1 MATLKTRI
9 ILRNDTAN
17 NWVLNNPIL
26 AAGEFGVEN
35 DTGLFK
41 VGNGLAAWNNLPYA
55 NQPGTTVFGDNESI
69 EINEENGVLSLKN
82 WKTEYYK
89 WDSENK
95 AYVKTEGWAAF
106 LQPRL
111 DENGTLAW
119 YEPSDITVED
129 VNTTVTNLQT
139 SVTNINNILGT
150 PTEET
155 VYDALG
161 RLEEAQKDF
170 LPLEGG
176 TLKGDLYLSD
186 GGLALSNIAA
196 QILIDNAVASAGHLK
211 REIVEELPPVEEANA
226 ETIYMVKKD
235 STVLEGDIYTE
246 WMLIDGVFAQ
256 IGDTSVDLS
265 NYIQKIAA
273 ALMGNLPAFDD
284 DGALTDSGIAA
295 QAIKDH
301 LDNDKIHITEE
312 ERNHWNDS
320 IKALFATMETK
331 KFEISNVP
339 ANTKIKYS
347 DEEIRVM
354 VPENTEW
361 ISQQVGAN
369 GNPNMYYMAFK
380 AYAPENAVSFKEGDR
395 GVIDDEMFYFENN
408 DFAGIDAYG
417 RKYSIVW
424 LALANNAD
432 GVWTYF
438 GKNSSTSHYVGWS
451 YVVEWYDADGNII
464 NNDGVRINLS
474 NESCHDSLLPYYMG
488 DVVKEVEVNG
498 ALVATINNKV
508 SISTSDLIKESDEI
522 SVGANNELT
531 IKRIS
536 VSKLYSADDEEL
548 VLNGGDSDV

>member
-17 NWVLNNPIL
+17 SWVLNNPIL

-95 AYVKTEGWAAF
+95 VYVKTEGWAAF

-129 VNTTVTNLQT
+129 VNATVTNLQT
-139 SVTNINNILGT
+139 SVNNINNILGT

-161 RLEEAQKDF
+161 RLEETQKDF

-186 GGLALSNIAA
+186 GGLALSNVAA
-196 QILIDNAVASAGHLK
+196 QVLIDNAVASAGHLK
-211 REIVEELPPVEEANA
+211 RKIVEELPPVEEANT
-226 ETIYMVKKD
+226 ETIYMVKTD
-235 STVLEGDIYTE
+235 STVLEGDTYTE
-246 WMLIDGVFAQ
+246 WMLIDGTFAQ

-265 NYIQKIAA
+265 NYIQKVAA
-273 ALMGNLPAFDD
+273 APMGNLAAFDD
-284 DGALTDSGIAA
+284 EGALTDSGVAA

-301 LDNDKIHITEE
+301 LDDDKIHITEE
-312 ERNHWNDS
+312 ERKHWNDN

-331 KFEISNVP
+331 QFEISGVP

-361 ISQQVGAN
+361 TFQQVGAN

-380 AYAPENAVSFKEGDR
+380 AYAPENAVSFKEGDQ

-438 GKNSSTSHYVGWS
+438 GKNSSAGHYVGWN

-464 NNDGVRINLS
+464 SNDGIRINLS
-474 NESCHDSLLPYYMG
+474 NENCHDYLLPYYMG

-498 ALVATINNKV
+498 ALVETINNKV
-508 SISTSDLIKESDEI
+508 SISTSDLIKESEEI
-522 SVGANNELT
+522 SVGADNELVV
-531 IKRIS
+531 KKIS
-536 VSKLYSADDEEL
+536 VSKLYSADGEEL
-548 VLNGGDSDV
+548 VLNGGDSNV